1 VDELS
6 KIKNR
11 GSNNVLNKVHRIERV
26 NEEKMNRLIEEYQ
39 SKQDRRDQENLR
51 LKLERRR

>member
-1 VDELS
+1 MDELS

>member
-1 VDELS
+1 MDELS

-26 NEEKMNRLIEEYQ
+26 NEEKMNRLIEEYK

-51 LKLERRR
+51 LKMERRR